1 MEEKGKLFMFSIW
14 IEKQITKNQERVTCI
29 LCVHNA
35 IFVKCIF
42 QKTFS
47 LEDSDLSQ
55 GNISFIIKPLDNKVI
70 QKY

>member
-1 MEEKGKLFMFSIW
+1 M
-14 IEKQITKNQERVTCI
+14 
-29 LCVHNA
+29 
-35 IFVKCIF
+35 F